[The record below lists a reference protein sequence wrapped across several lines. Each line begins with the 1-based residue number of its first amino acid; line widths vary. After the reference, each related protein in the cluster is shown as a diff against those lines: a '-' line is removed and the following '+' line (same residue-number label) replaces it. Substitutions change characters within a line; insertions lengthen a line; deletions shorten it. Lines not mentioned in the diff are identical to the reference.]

1 MSNVIATKQSLFPPE
16 APKPAAQTADTTLT
30 VQNLSVDYLGRRGL
44 VRAVRGVS
52 FDLAH
57 GETLSLIGESG
68 SGKTTL
74 GLTLIRLLPRAAR
87 VRAGRIVYR
96 RDGDEYDV
104 LALKPEEL
112 RQFRWKECAMVF
124 QSALN
129 ALNPVLRVSEQFED
143 TARAH
148 GTSHLQETRQRA
160 LKLLKL
166 VQLDP
171 DRVLRSYPHE
181 LSGGMRQ
188 RVLFAM
194 SLLLDPRLIIL
205 DEPTTALDIL
215 TQRAIIDILRQLRQE
230 MEFSLLFIS
239 HDLSL
244 AAELADRVATMYAGA
259 IVEVG
264 DVYETFYRPQHP
276 YTMGLIKAVPTVTG
290 DMQALA
296 SIPGSPPD
304 LVNLPAGCKF
314 HPRCPYAT
322 ERCRE
327 EEPPLVALAPGH
339 LAACWHAGEIGPTE
353 TGEAPSCPPFREV
366 RHDGA
371 SGGMK

>member
-1 MSNVIATKQSLFPPE
+1 MSDVIARSAATKQSLFPPE
-16 APKPAAQTADTTLT
+16 NLKPAPKAADTTLT

-44 VRAVRGVS
+44 VRAVRDVS

-87 VRAGRIVYR
+87 IREGGRIIYR
-96 RDGDEYDV
+96 RDGDEFDV

-112 RQFRWKECAMVF
+112 RHFRWKECAMVF

-129 ALNPVLRVSEQFED
+129 ALNPVLRIAEQFED

-148 GTSHLQETRQRA
+148 GTSRTQETRQRA
-160 LKLLKL
+160 LELLRL
-166 VQLDP
+166 VKLDP
-171 DRVLRSYPHE
+171 ERVLRSYPHE

-194 SLLLDPRLIIL
+194 SLLLDPQLIIL

-230 MEFSLLFIS
+230 MKFSLLFIS

-259 IVEVG
+259 IVEIG
-264 DVYETFYRPQHP
+264 NVYETFYHPQHP

-296 SIPGSPPD
+296 SISGSPPD
-304 LVNLPAGCKF
+304 LVNLPPGCKF

-322 ERCRE
+322 DRCRE
-327 EEPPLVALAPGH
+327 EEPTLVAVAPGH
-339 LAACWHAGEIGPTE
+339 LAACWY
-353 TGEAPSCPPFREV
+353 SEV
-366 RHDGA
+366 SSSTFQVA
-371 SGGMK
+371 S